1 MSFES
6 VLLRRLVWNIVPA
19 ALVVGTLGASLAGE
33 NGLLSRHK
41 LKARLAATEA
51 QVVAVEVENADL
63 RAEVRGLR
71 GSPVALRRAAART
84 LLRAEPGST
93 LYRFE
98 PEAP

>member
-1 MSFES
+1 MPLES
-6 VLLRRLVWNIVPA
+6 VLIRRLVWNLVPA

-51 QVVAVEVENADL
+51 HAVAVEVENEDL

-71 GSPVALRRAAART
+71 DSPVALRRAAART

-93 LYRFE
+93 IYRFE
-98 PEAP
+98 SGDP